1 MNNKNTLGHISAIL
15 TVLIWG
21 TTFISTK
28 VLLSHFTPIEIL
40 FFRFSLGFIA
50 LLLIYPHKL
59 VLTDKKQEKLFML
72 AGLCGVTL
80 YFLFEN
86 IALTYSFASNIGV
99 IVSISPFITGIL
111 THFFLK
117 QEKLKLSFFLGF
129 FVSITGVALISF
141 NGSTVLKLNPIGD
154 ILAVLAAATWSV
166 YSIVTKKISDYQ
178 YNTIQVTRRIF
189 FYGLIFMLPALF
201 FFDFHIGIDRF
212 KEPLLLFNILFLGF
226 GASAVCFVTW
236 NLSLK
241 LLGVLKTS
249 VYIYAVP
256 VITVA
261 FSAFILKEKI
271 TSIAMVGTFL
281 TLAGLFISEN
291 RINIKKGEKNE
302 CRK

>member
-241 LLGVLKTS
+241 LLGILKTS

-302 CRK
+302 

>member
-111 THFFLK
+111 SHFFLK

-129 FVSITGVALISF
+129 LVSITGVALISF

-302 CRK
+302 

>member
-59 VLTDKKQEKLFML
+59 VLTDKKQEKFFML

-154 ILAVLAAATWSV
+154 ILAVLAAATWSI

-302 CRK
+302 

>member
-59 VLTDKKQEKLFML
+59 ILTDKKQEKFFML

-154 ILAVLAAATWSV
+154 ILAVLAAATWSI

-241 LLGVLKTS
+241 LLGILKTS

-302 CRK
+302 

>member
-129 FVSITGVALISF
+129 LVSITGVALISF

-302 CRK
+302 

>member
-154 ILAVLAAATWSV
+154 ILAVLAAATWSI

-226 GASAVCFVTW
+226 GASAVCF
-236 NLSLK
+236 
-241 LLGVLKTS
+241 
-249 VYIYAVP
+249 
-256 VITVA
+256 
-261 FSAFILKEKI
+261 
-271 TSIAMVGTFL
+271 
-281 TLAGLFISEN
+281 
-291 RINIKKGEKNE
+291 
-302 CRK
+302 

>member
-1 MNNKNTLGHISAIL
+1 MNNKNTFGHISAIL

-28 VLLSHFTPIEIL
+28 ILLAHFTPIEIL
-40 FFRFSLGFIA
+40 FFRFTLGFIA

-117 QEKLKLSFFLGF
+117 QEKLKLTFFLGF
-129 FVSITGVALISF
+129 FVSISGVALISF

-201 FFDFHIGIDRF
+201 FFDFRLGMERF
-212 KEPLLLFNILFLGF
+212 RNPLILFNILFLGF

-271 TSIAMVGTFL
+271 TPVAMVGTFL

-291 RINIKKGEKNE
+291 RLSLKKGEKNE
-302 CRK
+302 

>member
-1 MNNKNTLGHISAIL
+1 MNNKNTLGHASAIL

-28 VLLSHFTPIEIL
+28 VLLTHFTPIEIL
-40 FFRFSLGFIA
+40 FFRFSLGFIT
-50 LLLIYPHKL
+50 LLLIYPHRL
-59 VLTDKKQEKLFML
+59 ILGDKKQEKLFML

-129 FVSITGVALISF
+129 LVSITGVALISF

-154 ILAVLAAATWSV
+154 ILAVLAAATWSI

-178 YNTIQVTRRIF
+178 YNTIQATRRIF

-201 FFDFHIGIDRF
+201 FFDFHVGIERF
-212 KEPLLLFNILFLGF
+212 KEPLILFNILFLGF

-271 TSIAMVGTFL
+271 TPIAMAGTFL

-291 RINIKKGEKNE
+291 RINVKKGEKNE
-302 CRK
+302 

>member
-154 ILAVLAAATWSV
+154 ILAVLAATWSI

-302 CRK
+302 

>member
-15 TVLIWG
+15 TILIWG

-154 ILAVLAAATWSV
+154 ILAVLAAATWSI

-302 CRK
+302 

>member
-28 VLLSHFTPIEIL
+28 VLLTHFTPIEIL
-40 FFRFSLGFIA
+40 FFRFTLGFVA
-50 LLLIYPHKL
+50 LLIIYPHRL
-59 VLTDKKQEKLFML
+59 ILTDKKQEKLFML

-117 QEKLKLSFFLGF
+117 QEKLKLTFFLGF
-129 FVSITGVALISF
+129 LVSITGVALISF

-178 YNTIQVTRRIF
+178 YNTIQATRRIF

-201 FFDFHIGIDRF
+201 FFDFRLGAERF
-212 KEPLLLFNILFLGF
+212 RDPLVLFNILFLGF

-241 LLGVLKTS
+241 LLGILKTS

>member
-59 VLTDKKQEKLFML
+59 ILTDKKQEKFFML

-154 ILAVLAAATWSV
+154 ILAVLAAATWSI

-281 TLAGLFISEN
+281 SLAGLFISEN

-302 CRK
+302 

>member
-154 ILAVLAAATWSV
+154 ILAVLAAATWSI

-302 CRK
+302 

>member
-154 ILAVLAAATWSV
+154 ILAVLAAATWSI

-261 FSAFILKEKI
+261 FSAFILKGKI

-302 CRK
+302 

>member
-59 VLTDKKQEKLFML
+59 VLTDKKQEKLYML

-154 ILAVLAAATWSV
+154 ILAVLAAATWSI

-249 VYIYAVP
+249 VYIYTDP

-302 CRK
+302 

>member
-1 MNNKNTLGHISAIL
+1 MNNKNTLGHISSIL

-154 ILAVLAAATWSV
+154 ILAVLAAATWSI

-302 CRK
+302 

>member
-28 VLLSHFTPIEIL
+28 VLLTHFTPIEIL

-154 ILAVLAAATWSV
+154 ILAVLAAATWSI

-302 CRK
+302 

>member
-1 MNNKNTLGHISAIL
+1 MNNKNTLGHISAI
-15 TVLIWG
+15 LIWG

-154 ILAVLAAATWSV
+154 ILAVLAAATWSI

-302 CRK
+302 

>member
-28 VLLSHFTPIEIL
+28 VLLTHFTPIEIL

-59 VLTDKKQEKLFML
+59 ILTDKKQEKFFML

-154 ILAVLAAATWSV
+154 ILAVLAAATWSI

-302 CRK
+302 

>member
-111 THFFLK
+111 K

-154 ILAVLAAATWSV
+154 ILAVLAAATWSI

-201 FFDFHIGIDRF
+201 FLI
-212 KEPLLLFNILFLGF
+212 
-226 GASAVCFVTW
+226 
-236 NLSLK
+236 
-241 LLGVLKTS
+241 
-249 VYIYAVP
+249 
-256 VITVA
+256 
-261 FSAFILKEKI
+261 FI
-271 TSIAMVGTFL
+271 
-281 TLAGLFISEN
+281 
-291 RINIKKGEKNE
+291 
-302 CRK
+302 

>member
-111 THFFLK
+111 K

-154 ILAVLAAATWSV
+154 ILAVLAAATWSI

-302 CRK
+302 

>member
-154 ILAVLAAATWSV
+154 ILAVLAAATWSI

-212 KEPLLLFNILFLGF
+212 KEPLLLFNMLFLGF

-302 CRK
+302 

>member
-141 NGSTVLKLNPIGD
+141 NGSSVLKLNPIGD

-302 CRK
+302 